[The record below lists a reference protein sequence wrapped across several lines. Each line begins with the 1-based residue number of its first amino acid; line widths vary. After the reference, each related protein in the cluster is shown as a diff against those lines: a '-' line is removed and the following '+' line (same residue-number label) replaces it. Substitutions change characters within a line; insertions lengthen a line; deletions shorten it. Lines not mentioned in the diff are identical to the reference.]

1 MTQYR
6 PRSGSNP
13 GTGRS
18 SNYSG
23 VAGVHSLQESAILV
37 AVRKQL
43 EAMEEKFTA
52 QINKVQ
58 QQSDRLRDAAFS
70 RVDSKMSSMEALQ
83 PKLDRRLAELSGNYK
98 GLSDEMQSQIRRI
111 DQMDS
116 RLWEWRHSFE
126 EEIRAKFSELEQ
138 NHQQASSAVRLANA
152 TSEDSTKRVS
162 RRLQRLE
169 GLEQDRLVSSEDT
182 TQSLLNLHARLTE
195 LEDCRNQESAL
206 FADHQLVLS
215 SSGQPGNQLQEAPA
229 ENAMLVALETRLTDA
244 SQKLELCQSESNQV
258 HSRLEAQE
266 ERMKSLRTLIET
278 KDEHHRWLTEK
289 VERADWE
296 GKFKELNLQ
305 VHSLEQTRLGTEE
318 TLSLVRKQLSAQ
330 EETQEDLLDLCGR
343 LQGSVLPPDDH
354 SQEMGQGSSLAVG
367 VRERLSEQEE
377 RLQAL
382 SSEMNLLRGDAE
394 LIPRVAMLVTTLKQV
409 APKVMDHELCL
420 RDVLEKVGGL
430 EIQLQMERAID
441 KASDRSQQF
450 DSMVARTSRLEVEL
464 ARITAEVEGGP
475 TEAPSG
481 PDEESPDEAGTA
493 TSRKL
498 LGGIG
503 TSAMA
508 AMAGS
513 ALAGSSDVKRS
524 ASGSPA
530 TSVNGSP
537 ERSI

>member
-1 MTQYR
+1 
-6 PRSGSNP
+6 
-13 GTGRS
+13 
-18 SNYSG
+18 
-23 VAGVHSLQESAILV
+23 
-37 AVRKQL
+37 
-43 EAMEEKFTA
+43 
-52 QINKVQ
+52 
-58 QQSDRLRDAAFS
+58 
-70 RVDSKMSSMEALQ
+70 
-83 PKLDRRLAELSGNYK
+83 
-98 GLSDEMQSQIRRI
+98 
-111 DQMDS
+111 
-116 RLWEWRHSFE
+116 
-126 EEIRAKFSELEQ
+126 
-138 NHQQASSAVRLANA
+138 
-152 TSEDSTKRVS
+152 
-162 RRLQRLE
+162 
-169 GLEQDRLVSSEDT
+169 
-182 TQSLLNLHARLTE
+182 
-195 LEDCRNQESAL
+195 
-206 FADHQLVLS
+206 
-215 SSGQPGNQLQEAPA
+215 
-229 ENAMLVALETRLTDA
+229 
-244 SQKLELCQSESNQV
+244 
-258 HSRLEAQE
+258 
-266 ERMKSLRTLIET
+266 
-278 KDEHHRWLTEK
+278 
-289 VERADWE
+289 
-296 GKFKELNLQ
+296 LNLQ

-503 TSAMA
+503 TSAVA
-508 AMAGS
+508 
-513 ALAGSSDVKRS
+513 
-524 ASGSPA
+524 ASGTDAHHIVWAKKILQNDAELHDLCDRAFAAADEDNSGPLD
-530 TSVNGSP
+530 VNETVELVFKICLEMSIKLP
-537 ERSI
+537 EKEKIAELVNVCDKSKDGALQMNEFRTAFKAVLKSCIHEAEKEDVEAAAAK

>member
-1 MTQYR
+1 PMAASEPVTGDVGTPDHPWLHKETAVEPTSHGGRSSRAASPRLTGGLSTMTQYR

-182 TQSLLNLHARLTE
+182 TQSLLNLH
-195 LEDCRNQESAL
+195 
-206 FADHQLVLS
+206 
-215 SSGQPGNQLQEAPA
+215 
-229 ENAMLVALETRLTDA
+229 
-244 SQKLELCQSESNQV
+244 
-258 HSRLEAQE
+258 
-266 ERMKSLRTLIET
+266 
-278 KDEHHRWLTEK
+278 
-289 VERADWE
+289 
-296 GKFKELNLQ
+296 
-305 VHSLEQTRLGTEE
+305 
-318 TLSLVRKQLSAQ
+318 
-330 EETQEDLLDLCGR
+330 
-343 LQGSVLPPDDH
+343 
-354 SQEMGQGSSLAVG
+354 
-367 VRERLSEQEE
+367 
-377 RLQAL
+377 
-382 SSEMNLLRGDAE
+382 
-394 LIPRVAMLVTTLKQV
+394 
-409 APKVMDHELCL
+409 
-420 RDVLEKVGGL
+420 
-430 EIQLQMERAID
+430 
-441 KASDRSQQF
+441 
-450 DSMVARTSRLEVEL
+450 
-464 ARITAEVEGGP
+464 
-475 TEAPSG
+475 
-481 PDEESPDEAGTA
+481 
-493 TSRKL
+493 
-498 LGGIG
+498 
-503 TSAMA
+503 
-508 AMAGS
+508 
-513 ALAGSSDVKRS
+513 
-524 ASGSPA
+524 
-530 TSVNGSP
+530 
-537 ERSI
+537 